1 MEGFAL
7 TDLFSLTT
15 WVVAIGIFFLRI
27 GDMSLDT
34 IRVLFVVRGRKLLAW
49 ILGFFQSL
57 LFVIAISSVLTNLN
71 SIVTVLGYA
80 AGFATGNVIGML
92 IEERLAIGFLQFT
105 IISPTRGAVIA
116 DTLRKSGFAV
126 TEIPARGRDGTVTM
140 LQTNVKRKD
149 MDNIETIVLEADAE
163 AFVTQDEV
171 RPVRRGFWRA

>member
-1 MEGFAL
+1 MSEL
-7 TDLFSLTT
+7 LSLST
-15 WVVAIGIFFLRI
+15 WLIAIGIFFLRI

-57 LFVIAISSVLTNLN
+57 LFVVAISSVLSNLN
-71 SIVTVLGYA
+71 SFLTILGYA
-80 AGFATGNVIGML
+80 AGFATGNVVGML

-105 IISPTRGAVIA
+105 IISSNRGAVVA
-116 DTLRKSGFAV
+116 DKLRQNGYAV
-126 TEIPARGRDGTVTM
+126 TEIPARGRNGTVTM
-140 LQTNVKRKD
+140 LHTNVKRKD
-149 MDNIETIVLEADAE
+149 MDNIETIVLEADPE